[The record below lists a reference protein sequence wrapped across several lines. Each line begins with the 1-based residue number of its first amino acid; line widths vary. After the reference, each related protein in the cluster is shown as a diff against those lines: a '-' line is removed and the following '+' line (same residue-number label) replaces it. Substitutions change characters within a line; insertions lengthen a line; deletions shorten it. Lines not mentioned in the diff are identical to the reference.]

1 MNMQNVPA
9 YKGPELFIR
18 WDCREPDVRFKF
30 GMPGSDT
37 PFPYTI
43 QYYIVGYIRP
53 WSEYE
58 IRCLPPPFTPV
69 LVYRTYDGR
78 EVHGVYLTEV
88 GELGSMPLH
97 LVSRD
102 IPYLGAPFGGSPF
115 GEDPFSSYSTLARDP
130 NVYDSSNSSL
140 NVAAAWLHYN
150 NFRTH
155 HGAGSTKYTEYMA
168 NRYKGFY
175 FEDAYR
181 IFDEELGRPPQVEAW
196 WNQQTVKVLQVIS

>member
-1 MNMQNVPA
+1 MQNVPA

-140 NVAAAWLHYN
+140 STSRQRGFTTTISAPTTVLAALNTQSTWL
-150 NFRTH
+150 T
-155 HGAGSTKYTEYMA
+155 GIKGSTSKTPTGSSM
-168 NRYKGFY
+168 K
-175 FEDAYR
+175 
-181 IFDEELGRPPQVEAW
+181 
-196 WNQQTVKVLQVIS
+196 S